1 MMTSLFSA
9 VSGLRNHQLRMDV
22 IGDNIA
28 NVNTIGFKASRVSF
42 ATALSQLLRGAQG
55 PTPGYGGMNPI
66 EVGLGSRVSSIDR
79 IFSQGNFEYTG
90 SRTDMAI
97 QGDGFFVVGS
107 PSEQFYTRGGN
118 FQIDANGY
126 LLAQGGRH
134 SVLGRLADASGNLIS
149 SSSVEPL
156 VLPFGEKDPAK
167 ATTEIKYFCN
177 LDANASKEQTWTAS
191 LAFTTNS
198 NAATGATAINDLD
211 QVTADL
217 DDGDTIDISGTD
229 QQGNAIAVTFTYG
242 AANNGTTLQDLVDVI
257 NSVGGYDSADPTG
270 STISIDAAGKL
281 ILRDNQR
288 GVSLT
293 TIRMSFADT
302 GSQPSAMLLPTFIN
316 TQSGATGSHSA
327 SIYVF
332 DSRGE
337 RHRVEITFTQDV
349 TTPNSW
355 DWEIIVDDGRI
366 NAANAGLSGNQGTV
380 TFNTDGT
387 LNTFTGGPLTFTP
400 PGAQGTVINLNGGT
414 VGTNN
419 GITQY
424 ASASTT
430 IALNQDGH
438 GMGDLEDF
446 SINETGEIIGSYSN
460 GVSRT
465 LGQLAVARFA
475 NAPGLELAG
484 ENLYR
489 ATVNSGDPKIRVES
503 GVVNRIYSG
512 YLELSTVD
520 LAREFTDMI
529 VAQRGF
535 QANAR
540 VITTADQL
548 LQEVTQI
555 KR

>member
-1 MMTSLFSA
+1 MMTSLYSA
-9 VSGLRNHQLRMDV
+9 VSGLRNHQLQMDV

-28 NVNTIGFKASRVSF
+28 NVNTIGFKESRVSF
-42 ATALSQLLRGAQG
+42 ATALCQLLRGAQG
-55 PTPGYGGMNPI
+55 PSGIYGGMNPI

-79 IFSQGNFEYTG
+79 IFNQGNFENTG
-90 SRTDMAI
+90 SPTDMAV

-107 PSEQFYTRGGN
+107 GSEQFFTRGGN
-118 FQIDANGY
+118 FQIDADGS
-126 LLAQGGRH
+126 LLAQGGRY
-134 SVLGRLADASGNLIS
+134 SVLGRLADTNGNLIS

-177 LDANASKEQTWTAS
+177 LDSQASKEQTWTAS
-191 LAFTTNS
+191 LAFTTDTNPAS
-198 NAATGATAINDLD
+198 GTTALNDLD
-211 QVTADL
+211 QVTAAL
-217 DDGDTIDISGTD
+217 DDGDTIVISGTD
-229 QQGNAIAVTFTYG
+229 QQGNAVSVTFTYG
-242 AANNGTTLQDLVDVI
+242 ATNDGTTVQDLIDII
-257 NSVGGYDSADPTG
+257 NSAGGYDSADPAG
-270 STISIDAAGKL
+270 STISIDASGKM

-288 GVSLT
+288 GVSLS
-293 TIRMSFADT
+293 TIRMNFADT
-302 GSQPSAMLLPTFIN
+302 GTSPSAMLLPTFIN
-316 TQSGATGSHSA
+316 TQTGATGTHSA
-327 SIYVF
+327 SIYVY

-349 TTPNSW
+349 TTENSW
-355 DWEIIVDDGRI
+355 DWEIIVDDGRL
-366 NAANAGLSGNQGTV
+366 NATNAGLSGNQGTV

-400 PGAQGTVINLNGGT
+400 PGAQGVVINLNGGT
-414 VGTNN
+414 VGTND

-424 ASASTT
+424 ASSSTT
-430 IALNQDGH
+430 IALNQDGY
-438 GMGDLEDF
+438 GMGDLQDF
-446 SINETGEIIGSYSN
+446 SITETGEIIGSYSN

-465 LGQLAVARFA
+465 LGQLALARFA

-520 LAREFTDMI
+520 LAREFTNMI

>member
-1 MMTSLFSA
+1 MMTSLYSA
-9 VSGLRNHQLRMDV
+9 LSGLRNHQLQMDV

-28 NVNTIGFKASRVSF
+28 NVNTIGFKESRVSF

-55 PTPGYGGMNPI
+55 PTEGSGGMNPI

-79 IFSQGNFEYTG
+79 IFSQGNFENTG

-97 QGDGFFVVGS
+97 QGDGFFVVGNK
-107 PSEQFYTRGGN
+107 SEQFFTRGGN
-118 FQIDANGY
+118 FQIDADGH
-126 LLAQGGRH
+126 LLAQGGRY
-134 SVLGRLADASGNLIS
+134 SVLGRLADANGNLIS

-177 LDANASKEQTWTAS
+177 LDAKASKEQTWTAS
-191 LAFTTNS
+191 LAFTTNNNPAS
-198 NAATGATAINDLD
+198 GTTEINDLD

-217 DDGDTIDISGTD
+217 DDGDTVDISGTD

-242 AANNGTTLQDLVDVI
+242 AANDGTTLQDLMDVI
-257 NSVGGYDSADPTG
+257 NSSSGFDSSDPAG
-270 STISIDAAGKL
+270 STISLDAAGKL
-281 ILRDNQR
+281 ILADNQR
-288 GVSLT
+288 GVSQA
-293 TIRMSFADT
+293 TIQMSFADT
-302 GSQPSAMLLPTFIN
+302 GTQPSAMLLPTFIN
-316 TQSGATGSHSA
+316 SQSGATGSHSA
-327 SIYVF
+327 SIYVY

-337 RHRVEITFTQDV
+337 RHRAEITFTQDV
-349 TTPNSW
+349 TTQNSW
-355 DWEIIVDDGRI
+355 DWEIIVDDGRL
-366 NAANAGLSGNQGTV
+366 NATNAGLSGNQGTM
-380 TFNTDGT
+380 TFNSDGT

-400 PGAQGTVINLNGGT
+400 PGAQGIVVNLNGGT
-414 VGTNN
+414 AGTND

-430 IALNQDGH
+430 IALNQDGY
-438 GMGDLEDF
+438 GMGDLQDF
-446 SINETGEIIGSYSN
+446 SITETGEIIGSYSN

-465 LGQLAVARFA
+465 LGKLALARFA

-489 ATVNSGDPKIRVES
+489 ATVNSGDPKIGVES
-503 GVVNRIYSG
+503 GVANRIYSG

-548 LQEVTQI
+548 LQEVLQI